1 MVSGRPAYMAPEQ
14 GNSQGLGTPDV
25 LTDVYGLGG
34 ILFEILYDNPPNG
47 KQSAPIP
54 ELLTTLVA
62 RKGSP
67 PRGTLSARTAQYR
80 ELAQTLEP
88 ICLRALE
95 HDRQARQVS
104 VSAFIKDIE
113 QCGP

>member
-14 GNSQGLGTPDV
+14 VNSQGLGTPDV

-54 ELLTTLVA
+54 ELLINDA
-62 RKGSP
+62 
-67 PRGTLSARTAQYR
+67 
-80 ELAQTLEP
+80 
-88 ICLRALE
+88 
-95 HDRQARQVS
+95 
-104 VSAFIKDIE
+104 
-113 QCGP
+113 CGPEGFAAAGDIKCTHCAVPRIGSDARAYLPASS